1 MREIDRWREA
11 AWDKAAL
18 PKTAFQEKKTD
29 NLGIG
34 REEAVAKGLLT
45 REQLVKIKAATAAP
59 KAPGRRRGDGDDEGG
74 DSVKRRRREEV
85 CSPEGRAMLEQVRQ
99 KLCFRSV
106 FGLAPDAQ
114 PVSLTEEIMVWSWH

>member
-45 REQLVKIKAATAAP
+45 REQLDKIKAATAAP
-59 KAPGRRRGDGDDEGG
+59 KAPGRRRGDDDEVEDG
-74 DSVKRRRREEV
+74 SKRRRREEV

-99 KLCFRSV
+99 KLCFRTVSA
-106 FGLAPDAQ
+106 LAPETQ
-114 PVSLTEEIMVWSWH
+114 PVSFVCV